1 MADLMIL
8 ESLSFICS
16 LPPSTVAASP
26 GFQSADGLSFIF
38 FMNSS
43 QTQLHVITVN
53 SSLSLKLKRLDYL

>member
-16 LPPSTVAASP
+16 LPPLSLPPLVS
-26 GFQSADGLSFIF
+26 QSADGLSFIF